1 VRALRDVDLA
11 EDAVQ
16 EAFVVALDRW
26 PRDGV
31 PANPGAWIVAVA
43 RNRALDRLR
52 RARRGAAKLEELA
65 RMLPAGV
72 APDEEDEVDEIPDDR
87 LSLVFMCCHPALA
100 LEARVTLTL
109 RLLGGLTTAEIA
121 RAFLVPEPTMAQR
134 LVRAKRKIRAAAIPF
149 RVPPAHLLPA
159 RLDGVLAVL
168 YLVFNEGYSA
178 TAGDSLVRRELAAEA
193 IRLGRVLVALM
204 PDEAEAIGLL
214 ALMLLQDSRRDARV
228 DAAGD
233 LVLLEQQD
241 RSLWD
246 EGEIREGLSLA
257 AEALRRGAGRY
268 GLQAAIAGEHARA
281 GSADE
286 TDWPRIAALYARLAQ
301 IDPSPVVEL
310 NRAVAIALAEEPERG
325 LELVDGIDGLERYH
339 LFHSARAD
347 LLRRSGRLGEAAAA
361 YGRALELATNPVER
375 RFLERRLRELS

>member
-1 VRALRDVDLA
+1 MRALRDVDLA

-52 RARRGAAKLEELA
+52 RDRRGAEKLEELA
-65 RMLPAGV
+65 RTLPGGT
-72 APDEEDEVDEIPDDR
+72 APEEEDEVDEIPDDR

-100 LEARVTLTL
+100 LEARVALTL

>member
-1 VRALRDVDLA
+1 MRALRDVDLA

-72 APDEEDEVDEIPDDR
+72 APHEEDEVDEIPDDR

-100 LEARVTLTL
+100 LEARVALTL

-286 TDWPRIAALYARLAQ
+286 TDWPRITELYGRLAR

-310 NRAVAIALAEEPERG
+310 NRAVAIALAEGPERG
-325 LELVDGIDGLERYH
+325 LELVGGIDGLERYH

>member
-1 VRALRDVDLA
+1 MRALRDVDLA

-26 PRDGV
+26 SRDGV

-52 RARRGAAKLEELA
+52 RDRRGAEKLEELA
-65 RMLPAGV
+65 RTLPGGT
-72 APDEEDEVDEIPDDR
+72 APEEEDEVDEIPDDR

-100 LEARVTLTL
+100 LEARVALTL

-361 YGRALELATNPVER
+361 YGRALELATNPVEH